1 MTNAAQIREAAGR
14 FATIDLHT
22 ETKARLRIQ
31 QTGRNRPTRNRVGPP
46 VLLPFD
52 QRAGKGRESQSETI
66 SMLKRHPFAFILFA
80 ASLISS
86 KTTRFCRPLRD
97 SGRSILLS
105 WDPFALRQ
113 IPARPGCVLLVPLP
127 IE

>member
-31 QTGRNRPTRNRVGPP
+31 QTGRNRPTRNRVGPS

-52 QRAGKGRESQSETI
+52 QRAGKGRESQFETI
-66 SMLKRHPFAFILFA
+66 RMLKRHPFAFNLFV
-80 ASLISS
+80 ASLISFQP
-86 KTTRFCRPLRD
+86 TRFSRPLRD
-97 SGRSILLS
+97 SGQFFYRGI
-105 WDPFALRQ
+105 R
-113 IPARPGCVLLVPLP
+113 LP
-127 IE
+127 YAKFPRDLGVFC